1 MGVVL
6 GDEKNE
12 TDAIKFKNYVIWK
25 LIFFKDIS

>member
-12 TDAIKFKNYVIWK
+12 TDAIKFKNDVIWK